1 MLIKS
6 GQFQSVASANRYN
19 PQQNRT
25 ASTQEDAPAAPTD
38 SFTFSESGDKDGAK
52 LFLGLGVMG
61 AGMMYG
67 AQMGTSMAPVVMM
80 GSMFGGL
87 AIMFS

>member
-1 MLIKS
+1 MLIQS
-6 GQFQSVASANRYN
+6 GQFQPTASANRFKAL
-19 PQQNRT
+19 QQQAT
-25 ASTQEDAPAAPTD
+25 IASEEAPATPTD
-38 SFTFSESGDKDGAK
+38 SFTFSNDDKSGAK

-61 AGMMYG
+61 AGMMFG

>member
-6 GQFQSVASANRYN
+6 GQFQPTASANRFKAL
-19 PQQNRT
+19 QQQAAI
-25 ASTQEDAPAAPTD
+25 ASEEAPAGPTD
-38 SFTFSESGDKDGAK
+38 SFTFSNSNDKSGAK

-61 AGMMYG
+61 AGMMFG